1 MTFLRSFTFTALF
14 SVVASF
20 ASAQTDKKWS
30 TKQCSDLYKAIGF
43 FTALADKQWKKKS
56 EEVWRYTL
64 QSQRTILLSIKLSV
78 TSKLETPHPLPIPR
92 TYHLYT
98 HCDPCV

>member
-1 MTFLRSFTFTALF
+1 MTFLRLFIFTTLF

-56 EEVWRYTL
+56 EEKGALYA
-64 QSQRTILLSIKLSV
+64 SV
-78 TSKLETPHPLPIPR
+78 AADYSTVYQTV
-92 TYHLYT
+92 
-98 HCDPCV
+98 CDK

>member
-1 MTFLRSFTFTALF
+1 MIFLRLFIFTTLF

-43 FTALADKQWKKKS
+43 FTAFADKQWKKKI
-56 EEVWRYTL
+56 EDKGALYA
-64 QSQRTILLSIKLSV
+64 SV
-78 TSKLETPHPLPIPR
+78 AADYSTVYQTVCNK
-92 TYHLYT
+92 
-98 HCDPCV
+98 

>member
-1 MTFLRSFTFTALF
+1 MIFLRLFIFTTLF

-43 FTALADKQWKKKS
+43 FTALADKQWKKKN
-56 EEVWRYTL
+56 
-64 QSQRTILLSIKLSV
+64 
-78 TSKLETPHPLPIPR
+78 
-92 TYHLYT
+92 
-98 HCDPCV
+98 